1 MIYAIYVYICM
12 CIYIYVIDTYMYIY
26 THIYNS
32 QIVHHNPCFNLFI
45 LHNNLFDN
53 QGSEINK
60 NDIFLRFDMSFTKTY
75 IYIYTFS
82 YCLQHCNIYYFVSQ
96 CMFSHAL
103 HDQVFNLPYR
113 SFSSL
118 SFAVNNVLIEHKA
131 TQNFEKYK
139 NLKNIWEYT

>member
-1 MIYAIYVYICM
+1 
-12 CIYIYVIDTYMYIY
+12 
-26 THIYNS
+26 
-32 QIVHHNPCFNLFI
+32 
-45 LHNNLFDN
+45 
-53 QGSEINK
+53 
-60 NDIFLRFDMSFTKTY
+60 
-75 IYIYTFS
+75 
-82 YCLQHCNIYYFVSQ
+82 
-96 CMFSHAL
+96 MFSHAL